1 MDFLGLGVWGGT
13 NEGLGIGSSNTVES
27 LSGGFVYGAGGSGFI
42 TPGNLW
48 MSPLPSGATS
58 PVRGAGHQQQ
68 QQQDPQQGSSELMIE
83 GQQPVGVGA

>member
-1 MDFLGLGVWGGT
+1 MDDAT
-13 NEGLGIGSSNTVES
+13 CAGSSNTVES

-42 TPGNLW
+42 TPGMW

-58 PVRGAGHQQQ
+58 PVRGASLQQQ
-68 QQQDPQQGSSELMIE
+68 QQQQQLADAQQGLGEMALD